1 MINSNMKPTI
11 VRKGH
16 LAKKIVIVDG
26 QPGCGKT
33 VLSPIISSM
42 DRVELLSYSFEIE
55 FICRLFHLQKIEQD
69 AAVAMVKMLTDH
81 KLYQTM
87 MGRDTNFRYSDLSSV
102 FYDSSPWRYFMRIF
116 QEGDMAIPGRI
127 NKQRPILN
135 LTTHD
140 LLGFSEPIF
149 RGLGERVVLIEV
161 IRHPLYMLIQQTLN
175 FERLLDNPRDIQV
188 SIKYGKSQLPYFA
201 NGWEEIFEKSNLV
214 EKSIYS
220 IARCKELTDLMRTK
234 LKDNYGKQIITIP
247 FESFVLKPWPYIRK
261 IETVLE
267 SRITHKTKKVM
278 KKQKV
283 PRKKISDSISLA
295 IYKRCGWE
303 PPEKNL
309 TEQQELDKRRQFAI
323 DNGASRDALE
333 TLDKLRNDYEKNYF
347 SFEEI

>member
-1 MINSNMKPTI
+1 
-11 VRKGH
+11 
-16 LAKKIVIVDG
+16 
-26 QPGCGKT
+26 
-33 VLSPIISSM
+33 
-42 DRVELLSYSFEIE
+42 
-55 FICRLFHLQKIEQD
+55 
-69 AAVAMVKMLTDH
+69 
-81 KLYQTM
+81 
-87 MGRDTNFRYSDLSSV
+87 
-102 FYDSSPWRYFMRIF
+102 
-116 QEGDMAIPGRI
+116 
-127 NKQRPILN
+127 
-135 LTTHD
+135 
-140 LLGFSEPIF
+140 
-149 RGLGERVVLIEV
+149 
-161 IRHPLYMLIQQTLN
+161 MLIQQTLN

-247 FESFVLKPWPYIRK
+247 FESFVLK
-261 IETVLE
+261 
-267 SRITHKTKKVM
+267 
-278 KKQKV
+278 
-283 PRKKISDSISLA
+283 KISDSISLA